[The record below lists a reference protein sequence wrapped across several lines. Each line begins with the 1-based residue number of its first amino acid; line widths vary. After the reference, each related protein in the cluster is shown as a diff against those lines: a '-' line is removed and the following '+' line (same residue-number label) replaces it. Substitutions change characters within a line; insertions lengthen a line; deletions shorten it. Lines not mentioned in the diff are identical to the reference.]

1 VNSDLKDRV
10 YDIPEE
16 VIQKINQTLASA
28 PGNDVHGIKRAKTLC
43 SERKVTYGQLKR
55 IIHDIKTLDKNAEQ
69 ARYNLYGGELM
80 EKWSEQ
86 HLKGERDLVS
96 NRKDS
101 RKNADEMSS
110 ITGERKNSHLKKHTK
125 KDNFKIP
132 TNLIKSNSHKS
143 SISPITSLGLFEE
156 IERMKKLML

>member
-1 VNSDLKDRV
+1 MNSDLKDRV

-80 EKWSEQ
+80 EKWANTF
-86 HLKGERDLVS
+86 LDGERQLVRS
-96 NRKDS
+96 KKLASHNINNNTGMNGLRKNPFRKEGERKDS
-101 RKNADEMSS
+101 NK
-110 ITGERKNSHLKKHTK
+110 TYV
-125 KDNFKIP
+125 
-132 TNLIKSNSHKS
+132 NLLKSNSEENSVS
-143 SISPITSLGLFEE
+143 SIKQTGLFEQV
-156 IERMKKLML
+156 ERIKKLM

>member
-80 EKWSEQ
+80 EKWANTF
-86 HLKGERDLVS
+86 LDGERQLVRS
-96 NRKDS
+96 KKLASHNINNNTGMNGLRKNPFRKEGERKDS
-101 RKNADEMSS
+101 NK
-110 ITGERKNSHLKKHTK
+110 TYV
-125 KDNFKIP
+125 
-132 TNLIKSNSHKS
+132 NLLKSNSEENSVS
-143 SISPITSLGLFEE
+143 SIKQTGLFEQV
-156 IERMKKLML
+156 

>member
-1 VNSDLKDRV
+1 MNSDLKDRV

-16 VIQKINQTLASA
+16 VIQKINQTLAST

-80 EKWSEQ
+80 EKWANTF
-86 HLKGERDLVS
+86 LDGERQLVRS
-96 NRKDS
+96 KKLASHNINNNTGMNGLRKNPFRKEGERKDS
-101 RKNADEMSS
+101 NK
-110 ITGERKNSHLKKHTK
+110 TYV
-125 KDNFKIP
+125 
-132 TNLIKSNSHKS
+132 NLLKSNSEENSVS
-143 SISPITSLGLFEE
+143 SIKQTGLFEQV
-156 IERMKKLML
+156 ERIKKLM

>member
-1 VNSDLKDRV
+1 MNSDLKDRV

-55 IIHDIKTLDKNAEQ
+55 IIHDIKTLDKNTEQ

-80 EKWSEQ
+80 EKWANTF
-86 HLKGERDLVS
+86 LDGERQLVRS
-96 NRKDS
+96 KKLASHNINNNTGMNGLRKNPFRKEGERKDS
-101 RKNADEMSS
+101 NK
-110 ITGERKNSHLKKHTK
+110 TYV
-125 KDNFKIP
+125 
-132 TNLIKSNSHKS
+132 NLLKSNSEENSVS
-143 SISPITSLGLFEE
+143 SIKQTGLFEQV
-156 IERMKKLML
+156 ERIKKLM

>member
-80 EKWSEQ
+80 EKWANTF
-86 HLKGERDLVS
+86 LDGERQLVRS
-96 NRKDS
+96 KKLASHNINNNTGMNGLRKNPFRKEGERKDS
-101 RKNADEMSS
+101 NK
-110 ITGERKNSHLKKHTK
+110 TYV
-125 KDNFKIP
+125 
-132 TNLIKSNSHKS
+132 NLLKSNSEENSVS
-143 SISPITSLGLFEE
+143 SIKQTGLFEQV
-156 IERMKKLML
+156 ERIKKLM

>member
-1 VNSDLKDRV
+1 MNSDLKDRV

-16 VIQKINQTLASA
+16 VIQKINHTLASA

-80 EKWSEQ
+80 EKWANTF
-86 HLKGERDLVS
+86 LDGERQLVRS
-96 NRKDS
+96 KKLASHNINNNTGMNGLRKNPFRKEGERKDS
-101 RKNADEMSS
+101 NK
-110 ITGERKNSHLKKHTK
+110 TYV
-125 KDNFKIP
+125 
-132 TNLIKSNSHKS
+132 NLLKSNSEENSVS
-143 SISPITSLGLFEE
+143 SIKQTGLFEQV
-156 IERMKKLML
+156 ERIKKLM

>member
-1 VNSDLKDRV
+1 MNSDLKDRV

-55 IIHDIKTLDKNAEQ
+55 IIHDIKTLDKNSEQ

-80 EKWSEQ
+80 EKWANTF
-86 HLKGERDLVS
+86 LDGERQLVRS
-96 NRKDS
+96 KKLASHNINNNTGMNGLRKNPFRKEGERKDS
-101 RKNADEMSS
+101 NK
-110 ITGERKNSHLKKHTK
+110 TYV
-125 KDNFKIP
+125 
-132 TNLIKSNSHKS
+132 NLLKSNSEENSVS
-143 SISPITSLGLFEE
+143 SIKQTGLFEQV
-156 IERMKKLML
+156 ERIKKLM

>member
-1 VNSDLKDRV
+1 MNSDLKDRV

-80 EKWSEQ
+80 EKWANTF
-86 HLKGERDLVS
+86 LDGERQLVRS
-96 NRKDS
+96 KKLASHNINNNTGMNGLRKNPFRKEGERKDS
-101 RKNADEMSS
+101 NK
-110 ITGERKNSHLKKHTK
+110 TYV
-125 KDNFKIP
+125 
-132 TNLIKSNSHKS
+132 NLLKSNSEENSVS
-143 SISPITSLGLFEE
+143 SIKQTGLFEQV
-156 IERMKKLML
+156 KKLM